1 MAFNIFGK
9 KTHNLNYLELTPY
22 CIHGHEKSKD
32 GTVNILIP
40 RFKSEFANKY
50 LLPKKKSKYV
60 IVNLDE
66 FASVTWLLINGS
78 NKVTEIADKMV
89 EKYGDKIQPVNDRI
103 TQFLTQLYHNGFIS
117 FNELKKGDKNG

>member
-9 KTHNLNYLELTPY
+9 KTIGLNYLELTPY
-22 CIHGHEKSKD
+22 CIHGHENTGD
-32 GTVNILIP
+32 GSVNILIP

-60 IVNLDE
+60 KVTLDE
-66 FASVTWLLINGS
+66 IASGTWLLIDGK
-78 NKVTEIADKMV
+78 NKVTEIADKLAGQF
-89 EKYGDKIQPVNDRI
+89 GDKVQPVNDRV

-117 FNELKKGDKNG
+117 FNELKKGEKNG

>member
-9 KTHNLNYLELTPY
+9 KTSGLNYLELTPY
-22 CIHGHEKSKD
+22 CIHGHESSGD

-60 IVNLDE
+60 KVNLDE
-66 FASVTWLLINGS
+66 IASCTWRLIDGRS
-78 NKVTEIADKMV
+78 KVTEIADKMA
-89 EKYGDKIQPVNDRI
+89 EQFGDNVQPVNDRV

-117 FNELKKGDKNG
+117 FNELKKGGNNG